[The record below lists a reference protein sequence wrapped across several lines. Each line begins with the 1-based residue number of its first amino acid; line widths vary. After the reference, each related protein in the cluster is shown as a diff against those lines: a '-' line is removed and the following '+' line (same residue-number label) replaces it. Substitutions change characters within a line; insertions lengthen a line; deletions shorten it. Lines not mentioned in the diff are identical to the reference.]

1 MYFNNLH
8 ILWFVLIACIG
19 LVVGKF
25 VSYADEKFVKEE
37 KLFTKSFFKEV
48 IKNYDFNYII
58 MLSVAGIYVFL
69 LYRFGFK
76 DDFFKN
82 LDLLKYLILSPM
94 LVSAFFVDC
103 KHRIIPNR
111 LNMTIFEVGI
121 ILTVVY
127 GYNNINVAKD
137 MLLGM
142 VVGAGIFLII
152 TVLGGLIA
160 GKEAMGLGDVKF
172 MGAIGLF
179 FGASN
184 IAQISLLA
192 FFVAAIFSIVI
203 LFVRLVILKKKDEY
217 IAFGP
222 FLVISA
228 IACIFL
234 PADSIWQTFIFLCN
248 GISEMILK
256 PFI

>member
-8 ILWFVLIACIG
+8 ILWFVLIAFVG
-19 LVVGKF
+19 LAIGKF
-25 VSYADEKFVKEE
+25 VSYADEKFVTE
-37 KLFTKSFFKEV
+37 KKIFTKSFFKEV
-48 IKNYDFNYII
+48 IKNYDFNYFII
-58 MLSVAGIYVFL
+58 ISVAAIYVFL
-69 LYRFGFK
+69 LYKFGINEE
-76 DDFFKN
+76 FFKN
-82 LDLLKYLILSPM
+82 LDLIKYLILAPM

-111 LNMTIFEVGI
+111 LNLTIFETGI
-121 ILTVVY
+121 ILTVIY

-137 MLLGM
+137 MLFGM
-142 VVGAGIFLII
+142 IVGAGIFIII
-152 TVLGGLIA
+152 TLLGGLIA

-192 FFVAAIFSIVI
+192 FFIAAIFSIII
-203 LFVRLVILKKKDEY
+203 LFVRIVILKKKDEY

-234 PADSIWQTFIFLCN
+234 PLDYIWLTFIGLCN
-248 GISEMILK
+248 GLSNFILQ

>member
-8 ILWFVLIACIG
+8 ILWYVLIAGIG
-19 LVVGKF
+19 LIIGKF
-25 VSYADEKFVKEE
+25 ISYADERMVKEE
-37 KLFTKSFFKEV
+37 KIFTKSFFKDI
-48 IKNYDFNYII
+48 IKNYDFNYLI
-58 MLSVAGIYVFL
+58 MLSIASMYVFL
-69 LYRFGFK
+69 LYKFGFK
-76 DDFFKN
+76 NDFFKM
-82 LDLLKYLILSPM
+82 LDLFKYLILSPM
-94 LVSAFFVDC
+94 LISAFFIDS

-111 LNMTIFEVGI
+111 LNMTIFEIGI

-137 MLLGM
+137 MLFGM
-142 VVGAGIFLII
+142 ITGAGIFIII
-152 TVLGGLIA
+152 TLLGGLIA

-172 MGAIGLF
+172 MGAIGIF
-179 FGASN
+179 FGVSN
-184 IAQISLLA
+184 ISQISLLA
-192 FFVAAIFSIVI
+192 FFIAAIFSIVI
-203 LFVRLVILKKKDEY
+203 LFIRIVILKKKDEY

-234 PADSIWQTFIFLCN
+234 PADSIWNTFMFLCN
-248 GISEMILK
+248 GVSDIILK

>member
-8 ILWFVLIACIG
+8 ILWFVLIAVIG
-19 LVVGKF
+19 IIIGKF
-25 VSYADEKFVKEE
+25 VSYVDEKFVKDE
-37 KLFTKSFFKEV
+37 KVFTKSFFKEV
-48 IKNYDFNYII
+48 IKNYDFNYLI
-58 MLSVAGIYVFL
+58 MLSIAGIYVFL
-69 LYRFGFK
+69 LYKFGFK
-76 DDFFKN
+76 NEFLKN
-82 LDLLKYLILSPM
+82 LELIKYLILSPM

-111 LNMTIFEVGI
+111 LNMTIFETGI
-121 ILTVVY
+121 ILTVVS
-127 GYNNINVAKD
+127 GYNNINIAKD
-137 MLLGM
+137 MLFGM
-142 VVGAGIFLII
+142 LVGAGIFIII

-179 FGASN
+179 YGASN

-192 FFVAAIFSIVI
+192 FFVAAGFALII
-203 LFVRLVILKKKDEY
+203 LIIRNVILKKKDEY

-222 FLVISA
+222 FLVIAA
-228 IACIFL
+228 IACMFL
-234 PADSIWQTFIFLCN
+234 PENSIWSTFIGMCN
-248 GISEMILK
+248 GISDIILR